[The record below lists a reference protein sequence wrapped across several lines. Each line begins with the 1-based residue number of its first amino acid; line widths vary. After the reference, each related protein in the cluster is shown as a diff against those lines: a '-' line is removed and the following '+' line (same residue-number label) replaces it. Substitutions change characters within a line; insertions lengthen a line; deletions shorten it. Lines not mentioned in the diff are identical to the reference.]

1 MAMQNEAGMAMDH
14 AMMSDVDTV
23 MGGMAVFRKYHGWPE
38 LKEAFMGGS
47 VRAVYIL
54 APMLMDI
61 VDQGIPAKVVALGHR
76 SGAVIMVGKDSPARN
91 FGDLKGKRVAIPSRF
106 AVDHLYV
113 RRLMAKYGLR
123 DGDVSLI
130 EMPPP
135 DMPAA
140 LYAGAVDAY
149 ATGEPFGATSEVG
162 GYGRPLHMTQQ
173 DWPDYI
179 CCVLAVRQD
188 LIDTDRATVQKLVN
202 YVLSSGTWLDSLP
215 DHRTIA
221 AQIAADP
228 VFFNQDPRIIQYV
241 MEHPPDRVT
250 YGNLRLVK
258 EEFDEIMQLAVDAGI
273 LRRPVAYET
282 YADESFIQTARAVE
296 IFVGR

>member
-1 MAMQNEAGMAMDH
+1 MAMQNEPGMPMDH
-14 AMMSDVDTV
+14 AMVSEADTV
-23 MGGMAVFRKYHGWPE
+23 MGGLAVFRKYHGWPE

-47 VRAVYIL
+47 VKAVYIL

-91 FGDLKGKRVAIPSRF
+91 LGDLRGKRIAIPSRF

-113 RRLMAKYGLR
+113 RRLMAKYGLQ
-123 DGDVSLI
+123 DGDLTLI

-140 LYAGAVDAY
+140 LYAGAIDAY

-162 GYGRPLHMTQQ
+162 GYGRVLHMTQQ

-179 CCVLAVRQD
+179 CCVLAVRQE
-188 LIDTDRATVQKLVN
+188 LIDTDRATVQRLVD
-202 YVLSSGTWLDSLP
+202 YVLSSGMWLDSLQ
-215 DHRTIA
+215 DNRTIA
-221 AQIAADP
+221 AHVAADP
-228 VFFNQDPRIIQYV
+228 AYFNQDPRIIQYV

-250 YGNLRLVK
+250 YGNLRLVQG
-258 EEFDEIMQLAVDAGI
+258 EFDEIMELALDGGI
-273 LRRPVAYET
+273 LRRRVAYDA
-282 YADESFIQTARAVE
+282 YADESFIRAHRAVE
-296 IFVGR
+296 IFIER